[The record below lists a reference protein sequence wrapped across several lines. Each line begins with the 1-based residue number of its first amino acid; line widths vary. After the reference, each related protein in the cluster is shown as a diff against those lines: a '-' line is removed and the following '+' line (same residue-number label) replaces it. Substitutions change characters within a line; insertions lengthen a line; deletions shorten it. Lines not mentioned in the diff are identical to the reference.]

1 MEANV
6 IKCPNCGASSTNH
19 TNCEYCGSL
28 LVRFVDKGI
37 DLSTTSYLT
46 NDKVYAGL
54 IDALKQK
61 YRRVIVFN
69 QEPLTATQR
78 QFMHKGYFAWLKQAD
93 EVWDYDEQNIEV
105 LKLIRPD
112 VKLHILKPYKDWSLY
127 KPVAKDIDIL
137 FYGSMNEHRAK
148 ILNELK
154 KKYKVAIIQTWD
166 GRVLDSYI
174 MRSKVLLNLHYY
186 YESSMQEQARMI
198 RWIGSPCRIVSEKS
212 HKNYLNVEEKSY
224 IELKSLKI

>member
-1 MEANV
+1 MNFILSHPAFNDTIDSLKNEFKDDKSNNV
-6 IKCPNCGASSTNH
+6 IICGAHDFSRTQS
-19 TNCEYCGSL
+19 
-28 LVRFVDKGI
+28 I
-37 DLSTTSYLT
+37 DLY
-46 NDKVYAGL
+46 KKKFG
-54 IDALKQK
+54 K
-61 YRRVIVFN
+61 VIVFN

-112 VKLHILKPYKDWSLY
+112 VKLHILKPYKDWSKY
-127 KPVAKDIDIL
+127 APVAKDIDIL

-212 HKNYLNVEEKSY
+212 HKNYLGVEEKSY
-224 IELKSLKI
+224 DELKNLKI

>member
-1 MEANV
+1 MNFVSSHPAFNDTIDSLRNEFKDDKSNNV
-6 IKCPNCGASSTNH
+6 IICGAHDFSRTQS
-19 TNCEYCGSL
+19 
-28 LVRFVDKGI
+28 I
-37 DLSTTSYLT
+37 DLYKKKF
-46 NDKVYAGL
+46 DK
-54 IDALKQK
+54 
-61 YRRVIVFN
+61 VIVFN

-105 LKLIRPD
+105 LKLIRSD
-112 VKLHILKPYKDWSLY
+112 VKLHILKPYKDWSVY

-154 KKYKVAIIQTWD
+154 KKYKVV
-166 GRVLDSYI
+166 VLQNAWGTILDNYI
-174 MRSKVLLNLHYY
+174 MRSKILLNLHFY

-198 RWIGSPCRIVSEKS
+198 RWIGSTCRIVSEKS
-212 HKNYLNVEEKSY
+212 WKNYLGVEE
-224 IELKSLKI
+224 IEDWNSL

>member
-1 MEANV
+1 M
-6 IKCPNCGASSTNH
+6 
-19 TNCEYCGSL
+19 
-28 LVRFVDKGI
+28 
-37 DLSTTSYLT
+37 
-46 NDKVYAGL
+46 
-54 IDALKQK
+54 
-61 YRRVIVFN
+61 FN

-78 QFMHKGYFAWLKQAD
+78 QFMHKGYFTWLKQAD

-112 VKLHILKPYKDWSLY
+112 VKLHILKPYKDWSKY
-127 KPVAKDIDIL
+127 APVAKDIDIL

-154 KKYKVAIIQTWD
+154 KKYKVVILNSWD
-166 GRVLDSYI
+166 RWVIDNHI

-212 HKNYLNVEEKSY
+212 WKNYLGVEEFEY
-224 IELKSLKI
+224 EDLMNL

>member
-1 MEANV
+1 MNYLASHPAFNDTIDSLRNEFKDDTTNDV
-6 IKCPNCGASSTNH
+6 IVCGAHDFSRSQ
-19 TNCEYCGSL
+19 S
-28 LVRFVDKGI
+28 
-37 DLSTTSYLT
+37 
-46 NDKVYAGL
+46 
-54 IDALKQK
+54 IDALKKK
-61 YRRVIVFN
+61 YSRVIVFN

-78 QFMHKGYFAWLKQAD
+78 QFMHKGYFTWLKQAD

-112 VKLHILKPYKDWSLY
+112 VKLHILKPYKDWSVY
-127 KPVAKDIDIL
+127 KSVEKDIDIL

-212 HKNYLNVEEKSY
+212 HKNYLNVEEMNY
-224 IELKSLKI
+224 EDFVNL

>member
-1 MEANV
+1 MNYLASHPAFNDTIDSLKNEFKDDKSNNV
-6 IKCPNCGASSTNH
+6 IICGAHDFSRTQS
-19 TNCEYCGSL
+19 
-28 LVRFVDKGI
+28 I
-37 DLSTTSYLT
+37 DLYKKKY
-46 NDKVYAGL
+46 DK
-54 IDALKQK
+54 
-61 YRRVIVFN
+61 VIVFN

-112 VKLHILKPYKDWSLY
+112 VKLYILKPYKDWSNY
-127 KPVAKDIDIL
+127 APVAKDIDIL

-174 MRSKVLLNLHYY
+174 MRSKILLNLHYY

-198 RWIGSPCRIVSEKS
+198 RWIGSPCRIISEKS
-212 HKNYLNVEEKSY
+212 WKNYLSVEEKSY
-224 IELKSLKI
+224 DELMTLKI

>member
-1 MEANV
+1 MNYIASHPAFNDTIDSLKNEFKDDKSNNV
-6 IKCPNCGASSTNH
+6 IICGAHDFSRTQS
-19 TNCEYCGSL
+19 
-28 LVRFVDKGI
+28 I
-37 DLSTTSYLT
+37 DLYKKKY
-46 NDKVYAGL
+46 DK
-54 IDALKQK
+54 
-61 YRRVIVFN
+61 VIVFN
-69 QEPLTATQR
+69 QEPLMATQR

-112 VKLHILKPYKDWSLY
+112 VKLHILKPYKDWSKY
-127 KPVAKDIDIL
+127 VPVAKDIDIL

-166 GRVLDSYI
+166 GSVLDSYI

-212 HKNYLNVEEKSY
+212 HNNYLNVEEMNY
-224 IELKSLKI
+224 VDLVNL

>member
-1 MEANV
+1 MNYLASHPAFNDTIDSLRNEFKDDTTNDV
-6 IKCPNCGASSTNH
+6 IVCGAHDFSRSQ
-19 TNCEYCGSL
+19 S
-28 LVRFVDKGI
+28 
-37 DLSTTSYLT
+37 
-46 NDKVYAGL
+46 
-54 IDALKQK
+54 IDALKKK
-61 YRRVIVFN
+61 YSRVIVFN

-78 QFMHKGYFAWLKQAD
+78 QFMHKGYFTWLKQAD

-112 VKLHILKPYKDWSLY
+112 VKLHILKPYKDWSVY

-154 KKYKVAIIQTWD
+154 KKYKVV
-166 GRVLDSYI
+166 VLQNAWGTILDNYI
-174 MRSKVLLNLHYY
+174 MRSKILLNLHFY

-198 RWIGSPCRIVSEKS
+198 RWIGSPCRIISEKS
-212 HKNYLNVEEKSY
+212 HNNYLNVEEMNY
-224 IELKSLKI
+224 EDLVNL